1 MDLLF
6 NLLLILMIYPLNNFI
21 KLKNLIPNQTGE
33 KHQSFASKENVPL
46 SGFFY
51 YTIFIFYYERS
62 MRYFNLIYFHKINL

>member
-46 SGFFY
+46 SGGLFILVFMVYILKPCNFY
-51 YTIFIFYYERS
+51 
-62 MRYFNLIYFHKINL
+62 